1 MFMNLHVMLP
11 VSLLIALGVL
21 VPGVAGA
28 ASADQLP
35 DIQHRVQ
42 PGDTLEGVAK
52 RYLKDPQQW
61 RALGELNQV
70 RYPTRLPVGSTI
82 VIPARLV
89 GYQNAVAEYVQG
101 DAQLRSPHMTS
112 GANWQR
118 LIQGAVLTEGDEL
131 KVASGSFVTLKFADG
146 SSVRI
151 NEKSELKLSEM
162 RKNQRT
168 QEQQSVVDLNK
179 GGIESQVTP
188 AIEQRRKRKF
198 EIKTPM
204 ATTSVRGTVFSV
216 SVSDSGEAITAVDR
230 GVVAVAGSAAARE
243 TAVKAGSGVTV
254 QNNGRVGIIVDQLA
268 APSLQGNP
276 PVFEDAD
283 FLTIQLSPVEQAR
296 QYQVKLAYDA
306 DMRQV
311 VRSQR
316 FNTPLAK
323 FPGVEDGNYYVAVRA
338 VDGQQIPGRP
348 RVETIKVK
356 ATPVPPLYSSPAPG
370 ELIGISDGTLTCTE
384 GGKDIIGY
392 RIQVAGNTDF
402 SQPLTDSGVV
412 AECQSAIAKLAAGS
426 YYWRAASVR
435 KAADGSQDQGPFSKP
450 QAFKAGTN
458 PASLSADA
466 LSPGDMDMPN
476 QLQLFWT
483 GEAGQKYNLQLARN
497 EQFDAPISTV
507 QLDQPRWVSDELAP
521 GDYFVR
527 IQVLDPS
534 GLKSR
539 YSAARKLT
547 VESAI
552 TTNDGTMLKSDDG
565 KPVQSP
571 R

>member
-1 MFMNLHVMLP
+1 MFTNLHVMLP

-21 VPGVAGA
+21 LPRAACA

-61 RALGELNQV
+61 RALGDLNQV
-70 RYPTRLPVGSTI
+70 KYPTRLPVGSTI
-82 VIPARLV
+82 VIPARLI
-89 GYQNAVAEYVQG
+89 GYQDVIAEHVQG
-101 DAQLRSPHMTS
+101 DAQLRSPYIGKET
-112 GANWQR
+112 GWQR
-118 LIQGAVLTEGDEL
+118 LVQGAVLTEGDEL
-131 KVASGSFVTLKFADG
+131 KVAPGSFVTLKFADG

-151 NEKSELKLSEM
+151 NEKSELKLSEV
-162 RKNQRT
+162 RKNGRT
-168 QEQQSVVDLNK
+168 QVQQSVVDLNK

-188 AIEQRRKRKF
+188 TIEQRRKRKF

-216 SVSDSGEAITAVDR
+216 SVSDSGEAITAVDH

-243 TAVKAGSGVTV
+243 VSVTAGRGIAV
-254 QNNGRVGIIVDQLA
+254 QNNGRVGAIVDQLA

-296 QYQVKLAYDA
+296 QYQVKLAHDA
-306 DMRQV
+306 NMRQV

-323 FPGVEDGNYYVAVRA
+323 FPGVEDGTYYVAVRA
-338 VDGQQIPGRP
+338 VDSQQIPGRP
-348 RVETIKVK
+348 HVEAIKVK
-356 ATPVPPLYSSPAPG
+356 ATPVPPLYSNPAPG
-370 ELIGISDGTLTCTE
+370 GLIGISDGALTCTE
-384 GGKDIIGY
+384 GGKGVIGY
-392 RIQVAGNTDF
+392 RIQVAASTDF
-402 SQPLTDSGVV
+402 TQPLADSGMVT
-412 AECQSAIAKLAAGS
+412 ECQTTISKLAAGN

-466 LSPGDMDMPN
+466 LSPGEMDMPN

-483 GEAGQKYNLQLARN
+483 GEPGQKYNLQLARN

-552 TTNDGTMLKSDDG
+552 TTGYGSMLKSDDG

>member
-1 MFMNLHVMLP
+1 MFVNLHVTLP

-21 VPGVAGA
+21 LPRAAGA

-35 DIQHRVQ
+35 DIQHKVQ

-52 RYLKDPQQW
+52 RYLKDPLQW
-61 RALGELNQV
+61 QVLGELNQV
-70 RYPTRLPVGSTI
+70 KFPTRLPVGSTL

-101 DAQLRSPHMTS
+101 DAQSRSPHIGGGS
-112 GANWQR
+112 GWQR
-118 LIQGAVLTEGDEL
+118 LVQGAVLTEGDEL
-131 KVASGSFVTLKFADG
+131 KVAPGSFVTLKFADG

-162 RKNQRT
+162 RKNHRT
-168 QEQQSVVDLNK
+168 QEQESVVDLNK

-216 SVSDSGEAITAVDR
+216 SISDSGEAITAVDH
-230 GVVAVAGSAAARE
+230 GVVAVAGNAAARE
-243 TAVKAGSGVTV
+243 TAVKAGRGIAV
-254 QNNGRVGIIVDQLA
+254 QNNGRVGTIVDQLA
-268 APSLQGNP
+268 PPSLQGNP

-296 QYQVKLAYDA
+296 QYQVKLAHDA
-306 DMRQV
+306 EMRQV

-316 FNTPLAK
+316 FDTPVAK
-323 FPGVEDGNYYVAVRA
+323 FPGIEDGNYYVTARA
-338 VDGQQIPGRP
+338 IDSQQIPGKP
-348 RVETIKVK
+348 HVETIKVK

-370 ELIGISDGTLTCTE
+370 GLIGISDGALTCTE
-384 GGKDIIGY
+384 GGKGIIGY
-392 RIQVAGNTDF
+392 RIQVSASTDF
-402 SQPLTDSGVV
+402 AQPLADSGVV
-412 AECQSAIAKLAAGS
+412 TECQSAIGKLAAGS

-435 KAADGSQDQGPFSKP
+435 KAKDGSQDQGPFSKP
-450 QAFKAGTN
+450 QAFKAGAN
-458 PASLSADA
+458 PASLGADA
-466 LSPGDMDMPN
+466 LSPGEMDMPN

-483 GEAGQKYNLQLARN
+483 GEAGQKFNLQLARN
-497 EQFDAPISTV
+497 EQFNTPISTV
-507 QLDQPRWVSDELAP
+507 QLDQPRWASEELTP

-552 TTNDGTMLKSDDG
+552 TTGDGTMLKSGDG
-565 KPVQSP
+565 KPVQSQ